1 MKFLLAILA
10 VAIAGPVAAND
21 EVTLRGYVERQVD
34 CIAGFLFWGQGSRPH
49 C

>member
-21 EVTLRGYVERQVD
+21 IGKVSETAQ
-34 CIAGFLFWGQGSRPH
+34 
-49 C
+49 